1 MIYNLTIYTI
11 QDYILKFQAN
21 RFTFQHR
28 IRVLISKYT
37 CKSPLLY
44 LSIKCSPHSIFSLIR
59 ETTRRNGHF
68 YPCVRRNAGFG
79 LQKSD
84 ISLIARSKSNHC
96 NANLPFLE
104 SLQINGQSLR
114 EVQKSPAQL
123 PFLLPT
129 PPLYR
134 PYSPLQTLNL
144 HPLVS
149 KRPPPVPDRCISPP
163 SEGGPPVVARPDL
176 HYYI

>member
-1 MIYNLTIYTI
+1 M
-11 QDYILKFQAN
+11 D

-28 IRVLISKYT
+28 IRVLISKHT

-44 LSIKCSPHSIFSLIR
+44 LSIKCSPHSISSLIR
-59 ETTRRNGHF
+59 ETARRNRHF
-68 YPCVRRNAGFG
+68 YPYVRRNADFG

-84 ISLIARSKSNHC
+84 ISLIAHSKSNHC
-96 NANLPFLE
+96 NANLPFFE

-114 EVQKSPAQL
+114 EVQKSPTQL

-129 PPLYR
+129 PPLNR

-163 SEGGPPVVARPDL
+163 PEGGPPVVAQPDL